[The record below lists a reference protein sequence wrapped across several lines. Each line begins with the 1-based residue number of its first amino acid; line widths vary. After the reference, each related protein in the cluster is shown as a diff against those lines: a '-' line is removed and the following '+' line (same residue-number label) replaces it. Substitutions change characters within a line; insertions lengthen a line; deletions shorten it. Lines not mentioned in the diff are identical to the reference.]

1 MSMWASVLAPA
12 FVVVA
17 VVMVGQLGFLR
28 GSPPADLGARDGLL
42 KAPSTTRNSVTS
54 QTSRYPDARQRAYAE
69 IAPLRYTGD
78 AAAAITRLA
87 GVVGG
92 MTGAALRTATPDYLY
107 ATFTTR
113 WLRFEDDVEFVVSP
127 AEGLIHLRSA
137 SRLGA
142 EDFGT
147 NRRRIEAIRMAFE
160 HAQ

>member
-54 QTSRYPDARQRAYAE
+54 QASRYPDARQRAYAE

-127 AEGLIHLRSA
+127 AEGLIHVRSA

>member
-1 MSMWASVLAPA
+1 MSQA
-12 FVVVA
+12 
-17 VVMVGQLGFLR
+17 
-28 GSPPADLGARDGLL
+28 
-42 KAPSTTRNSVTS
+42 
-54 QTSRYPDARQRAYAE
+54 SRYPNARQRAYAE
-69 IAPLRYTGD
+69 IPPLRYTGD
-78 AAAAITRLA
+78 AAAAMTRLA

-92 MTGAALRTATPDYLY
+92 MAGAALHTATPDYLY

-147 NRRRIEAIRMAFE
+147 NRRRVEAIRAAFE

>member
-1 MSMWASVLAPA
+1 MSMWASVLAPV

-17 VVMVGQLGFLR
+17 VVVVGQLGFLR

-54 QTSRYPDARQRAYAE
+54 QASRYPNARQRAYAE

-92 MTGAALRTATPDYLY
+92 MTGAALHTATPDYLY

-113 WLRFEDDVEFVVSP
+113 WLRFEDDVEFVASP

-147 NRRRIEAIRMAFE
+147 NRRRIEAIRAAFE

>member
-54 QTSRYPDARQRAYAE
+54 QASRYPDARQRAYAE

-92 MTGAALRTATPDYLY
+92 MTGAVLRTATPDYLY

-127 AEGLIHLRSA
+127 AEGLIHVRSA

>member
-1 MSMWASVLAPA
+1 
-12 FVVVA
+12 
-17 VVMVGQLGFLR
+17 LR
-28 GSPPADLGARDGLL
+28 GSPPSDLGARDGVL
-42 KAPSTTRNSVTS
+42 KAPSATRNSVMS
-54 QTSRYPDARQRAYAE
+54 QASRYPNARQRAYAE

-92 MTGAALRTATPDYLY
+92 MAGAALHTARPDYLY

-127 AEGLIHLRSA
+127 AEGFIHLRSA

-147 NRRRIEAIRMAFE
+147 NRRRVEAIRAAFE